1 MRSNAI
7 KKGIERAPHRSLL
20 KALGIGDS
28 DFDKPFI
35 GIVNSYNTVV
45 PGHMHLNNIA
55 RAVAEGIWSEGGVP
69 FEFNVIGICDGLAM
83 GHEGMKYSLP
93 SREVIADSI
102 ELMVQANQFD
112 GLVFIPNCDKIIPGM
127 LMAAARLNIPA
138 IFISGGPML
147 TGMTAGS
154 ETDLIT
160 VFEAVGKYAAGEISD
175 EELLAIENSA
185 CPTCGSCSGMFT
197 ANSMN
202 CLTEAIGLALPGNG
216 TVPAPYS
223 ERIRLARETGKL
235 AVKLTEKNVKVSDIV
250 DDRSVENALAVDMA
264 LGCSTNTVLHL
275 MAFVNELSMSF
286 HLKKINDVSA
296 RTPNL
301 CKISPAGKHHLFD
314 LYQAGG
320 IPAVMK
326 ELDKVG
332 AIHKDAKTVE
342 GTAGERI
349 KNARNLNPEVIRPAE
364 NPYSSEGGLSVLFG
378 NLAPEGAV
386 VKSSAVDRS
395 IWKRTLKARVFN
407 SEEEAI
413 KAILSGQ
420 IKAGDAVII
429 RYEGPKGGPGM
440 REMLQPTSAICGMG
454 LDKDTALITDGRFS
468 GGTRGAAIGHV
479 SPEAA
484 EGGPIA
490 LVNDGD
496 EILIDIYEKR
506 IEVLVSENELKRRR
520 ERWKPPVRTLK
531 NSYLSLYSQIVSSAS
546 RGAVIERWKKVKL
559 DEDNRS

>member
-1 MRSNAI
+1 MFIMRSDSI
-7 KKGIERAPHRSLL
+7 KKGYEKAPHRSLL

-28 DFDKPFI
+28 DIQKPFI
-35 GIVNSYNTVV
+35 GIVNSFNEVV
-45 PGHMHLNNIA
+45 PGHMHLDRIA
-55 RAVAEGIWSEGGVP
+55 RAVKEGVWEAGGVP

-83 GHEGMKYSLP
+83 GHTGMKYSLP

-127 LMAAARLNIPA
+127 LMAAARLNIPS
-138 IFISGGPML
+138 IFVSGGPML
-147 TGMTAGS
+147 TGRTGLKNS
-154 ETDLIT
+154 DLIS
-160 VFEAVGKYAAGEISD
+160 VFEAVGRYAKGEISD
-175 EELLAIENSA
+175 EELLELENTA

-223 ERIRLARETGKL
+223 ERVRLARETGKQAVRL
-235 AVKLTEKNVKVSDIV
+235 AAENLRVSDII
-250 DDRSVENALAVDMA
+250 DEKSIENALAVDMA

-275 MAFVNELSMSF
+275 MAFVHELGLDF
-286 HLKKINDVSA
+286 HLQKINEVSD

-301 CKISPAGKHHLFD
+301 CKISPAGPHHLFD
-314 LYQAGG
+314 LYEAGG
-320 IPAVMK
+320 IPALMAELSRK
-326 ELDKVG
+326 EL
-332 AIHKDAKTVE
+332 IHLDAKTVD
-342 GTAGERI
+342 GTVMDRI
-349 KNARNLNPEVIRPAE
+349 MKAVNKNREVIRPVE
-364 NPYSSEGGLSVLFG
+364 EPYDEKGGLTVLFG
-378 NLAPEGAV
+378 SLAPEGAV
-386 VKSSAVDRS
+386 VKSSAVDKS
-395 IWKRTLKARVFN
+395 IWKRTLKARVFD
-407 SEEEAI
+407 SEEDAI
-413 KAILSGQ
+413 KSVLSGD

-479 SPEAA
+479 SPEAV

-490 LVNDGD
+490 LVKDGD
-496 EILIDIYEKR
+496 GILIDIFEKR
-506 IEVLVSENELKRRR
+506 LDLLVPEEELKKRG
-520 ERWKPPVRTLK
+520 EEWKPPQKTYE
-531 NSYLSLYSQIVSSAS
+531 NSYLSLYSQLVSSAS
-546 RGAVIERWKKVKL
+546 RGAVIERWKKVKF
-559 DEDNRS
+559 E

>member
-1 MRSNAI
+1 MRSNSI
-7 KKGIERAPHRSLL
+7 KKGIERSPHRSLL
-20 KALGIGDS
+20 KALGVSDS
-28 DFDKPFI
+28 DMEKPFI
-35 GIVNSYNTVV
+35 GVVNSFNEIV
-45 PGHMHLNNIA
+45 PGHMHLSTIS
-55 RAVAEGIWSEGGVP
+55 RAVKEGIYAAGGVP

-83 GHEGMKYSLP
+83 GHSGMKYSLP

-102 ELMVQANQFD
+102 ELMVEAHRFD

-138 IFISGGPML
+138 VFVSGGPML
-147 TGMTAGS
+147 TGRTNLK

-160 VFEAVGKYAAGEISD
+160 VFEAVGKAVKGEISE
-175 EELLAIENSA
+175 EELLELENSA

-235 AVKLTEKNVKVSDIV
+235 AVELALNEVRVSDIV
-250 DDRSVENALAVDMA
+250 TEKSIENALSVDMA

-275 MAFVNELSMSF
+275 MAFVHELNLDF
-286 HLKKINDVSA
+286 PLEKINEVSD

-301 CKISPAGKHHLFD
+301 CRISPAGPHHLFD
-314 LYQAGG
+314 LYEAGG
-320 IPAVMK
+320 ISAVLL
-326 ELDKVG
+326 ELSKKGLV
-332 AIHKDAKTVE
+332 HEDARTVE
-342 GTAGERI
+342 GTVADRI
-349 KNARNLNPEVIRPAE
+349 KKARNRNPEVIRPVE
-364 NPYSSEGGLSVLFG
+364 NPYSETGGLTVLFG
-378 NLAPEGAV
+378 SLAPEGAV
-386 VKSSAVDRS
+386 VKSSAVDKS
-395 IWKRTLKARVFN
+395 VWKRKLVAKVFN

-413 KAILSGQ
+413 RAILSREIQKGQ
-420 IKAGDAVII
+420 AVII

-440 REMLQPTSAICGMG
+440 REMLQPTSAICGLG

-490 LVNDGD
+490 FVEDGD

-506 IEVLVSENELKRRR
+506 IELLVDENTLL
-520 ERWKPPVRTLK
+520 ERKQRWTPPQKALG
-531 NSYLSLYSQIVSSAS
+531 NSYLSLYSQLVSSAS
-546 RGAVIERWKKVKL
+546 KGAVIDRRKKVKF
-559 DEDNRS
+559 E